1 MGKKRLHFDQAAE
14 REATDI
20 GAKFMHSSDV
30 VGDMSRAYGRDLS
43 SVRIHTDGGAAR
55 GAAER
60 GVDAFSTGK
69 DIFFGRGAFDQSDPA
84 SRGLLAHE
92 LGHSL
97 QQGVGGGGPAV
108 AQSAPVGEAQGGL
121 LDWFRGL
128 FRKKKQPEMVIS
140 DHDPERDVLTGP
152 MTATMTTQTGDDTTR
167 SFQTT
172 RSYALNEMLH
182 GATREQLQDPLIR
195 RLVLED
201 YNTNMNARLRSMNG
215 KGKDEM
221 DAAAFRRGAGELNS
235 LNMVMS
241 AMLPED
247 FSSQVMSVQK
257 ESGVEGALDFVGQ
270 SVSGNKDLMNFLAAT
285 NASFEGVD
293 NYEDPETRSAMMM
306 NNLVLRNV
314 NGVIGARL
322 GMEQRAK
329 VAELKKR
336 GITDEASLSDAERS
350 VDKSDVIRAGKLQK
364 ELNTGKS
371 ESAGRVRNLLASLF
385 RKRH

>member
-1 MGKKRLHFDQAAE
+1 MGRKLYFDQAAE
-14 REATDI
+14 KEATDI
-20 GAKFMHSSDV
+20 GARFMHSGDV

-43 SVRIHTDGGAAR
+43 SVRIHTDENAAR

-92 LGHSL
+92 LSHSM
-97 QQGVGGGGPAV
+97 QQGVGGGEA
-108 AQSAPVGEAQGGL
+108 AMARSAPMGAAQGGL

-128 FRKKKQPEMVIS
+128 FGKKKKPEPELNIS
-140 DHDPERDVLTGP
+140 EPVLQTGP
-152 MTATMTTQTGDDTTR
+152 ISATVINKTGDETKRT
-167 SFQTT
+167 FQNS
-172 RSYALNEMLH
+172 RSYALNQMVQ
-182 GATREQLQDPLIR
+182 GATREQLQDPLLR

-201 YNTNMNARLRSMNG
+201 YNTNMNARLRGLNG
-215 KGKDEM
+215 TAKDEM
-221 DAAAFRRGAGELNS
+221 DSAAFRRGAGELSS

-257 ESGVEGALDFVGQ
+257 KDGMDAALDFVSQ
-270 SVSGNKDLMNFLAAT
+270 SVSENGDLMDFLAET
-285 NASFEGVD
+285 NASFEGV
-293 NYEDPETRSAMMM
+293 NHYEDPEARSAMMM
-306 NNLVLRNV
+306 NNLLLRNI
-314 NGVIGARL
+314 NGDISARV

-329 VAELKKR
+329 VAELKAR
-336 GITDEASLSDAERS
+336 GITDEASLSEAENS
-350 VDKSDVIRAGKLQK
+350 VDKSDIFRAVKLQK

-371 ESAGRVRNLLASLF
+371 ESAGRLRNLLTGLF
-385 RKRH
+385 RRR

>member
-1 MGKKRLHFDQAAE
+1 MGRKLHFDQAAE
-14 REATDI
+14 KEATDI
-20 GAKFMHSSDV
+20 GARFMHSGDV

-43 SVRIHTDGGAAR
+43 SVRIHTDENAAR

-92 LGHSL
+92 LSHSM
-97 QQGVGGGGPAV
+97 QQGVGGGEA
-108 AQSAPVGEAQGGL
+108 AMARSAPMGAAQGGL

-128 FRKKKQPEMVIS
+128 FGKKKKPEPELNIS
-140 DHDPERDVLTGP
+140 EPVLQTGP
-152 MTATMTTQTGDDTTR
+152 INATVINKTGDETKRT
-167 SFQTT
+167 FQNS
-172 RSYALNEMLH
+172 RSYALNQMVQ
-182 GATREQLQDPLIR
+182 GATREQLQDPLLR

-201 YNTNMNARLRSMNG
+201 YNTNMNARLRGLNG
-215 KGKDEM
+215 TAKDEM
-221 DAAAFRRGAGELNS
+221 DSAAFRRGAGELSS

-257 ESGVEGALDFVGQ
+257 KDGMDAALDFVSQ
-270 SVSGNKDLMNFLAAT
+270 SVSENGDLMDFLAET
-285 NASFEGVD
+285 NASFEGV
-293 NYEDPETRSAMMM
+293 NHYEDPEARSAMMM
-306 NNLVLRNV
+306 NNLLLRNI
-314 NGVIGARL
+314 NGDISARV

-329 VAELKKR
+329 VAELKAR
-336 GITDEASLSDAERS
+336 GITDEASLSEAENS
-350 VDKSDVIRAGKLQK
+350 VDKSDIFRAVKLQK

-371 ESAGRVRNLLASLF
+371 ESAGRLRNLLTGLF
-385 RKRH
+385 RRR

>member
-1 MGKKRLHFDQAAE
+1 MGRKLHFDQAAE
-14 REATDI
+14 KEATDI
-20 GAKFMHSSDV
+20 GARFMHSGDV

-43 SVRIHTDGGAAR
+43 SVRIHTDENAAR

-92 LGHSL
+92 LSHSM
-97 QQGVGGGGPAV
+97 QQGVGGGEA
-108 AQSAPVGEAQGGL
+108 AMARSAPMGAAQGGL

-128 FRKKKQPEMVIS
+128 FGKKKKPEPELNIS
-140 DHDPERDVLTGP
+140 EPVLQTGP
-152 MTATMTTQTGDDTTR
+152 ISATVINKTGDETKRT
-167 SFQTT
+167 FQNS
-172 RSYALNEMLH
+172 RSYALNQMVQ
-182 GATREQLQDPLIR
+182 GATREQLQDPLLR

-201 YNTNMNARLRSMNG
+201 YNTNMNARLRGLNG
-215 KGKDEM
+215 TAKDEM
-221 DAAAFRRGAGELNS
+221 DSAAFRRGAGELSS

-257 ESGVEGALDFVGQ
+257 KDGMDAALDFVSQ
-270 SVSGNKDLMNFLAAT
+270 SVSENGDLMDFLAET
-285 NASFEGVD
+285 NASFEGV
-293 NYEDPETRSAMMM
+293 NHYEDPEARSAMMM
-306 NNLVLRNV
+306 NNLLLRNI
-314 NGVIGARL
+314 NGDISARV

-329 VAELKKR
+329 VAELKAR
-336 GITDEASLSDAERS
+336 GITDEASLSEAENS
-350 VDKSDVIRAGKLQK
+350 VDKSDIFRAVKLQK

-371 ESAGRVRNLLASLF
+371 ESAGRLRNLLTGLF
-385 RKRH
+385 RRR

>member
-1 MGKKRLHFDQAAE
+1 MGRKVHFDQAAE
-14 REATDI
+14 KEATDI
-20 GAKFMHSSDV
+20 GARFMHSGDV

-43 SVRIHTDGGAAR
+43 SVRIHTDENAAR

-92 LGHSL
+92 LSHSM
-97 QQGVGGGGPAV
+97 QQGVGGGEA
-108 AQSAPVGEAQGGL
+108 AMARSAPMGAAQGGL

-128 FRKKKQPEMVIS
+128 FGKKKKPEPELNIS
-140 DHDPERDVLTGP
+140 EPVLQTGP
-152 MTATMTTQTGDDTTR
+152 ISATVINKTGDETKRT
-167 SFQTT
+167 FQNS
-172 RSYALNEMLH
+172 RSYALNQMVQ
-182 GATREQLQDPLIR
+182 GATREQLQDPLLR

-201 YNTNMNARLRSMNG
+201 YNTNMNARLRGLNG
-215 KGKDEM
+215 TAKDEM
-221 DAAAFRRGAGELNS
+221 DSAAFRRGAGELSS

-257 ESGVEGALDFVGQ
+257 KDGMDAALDFVSQ
-270 SVSGNKDLMNFLAAT
+270 SVSENGDLMDFLAET
-285 NASFEGVD
+285 NASFEGV
-293 NYEDPETRSAMMM
+293 NHYEDPEARSAMMM
-306 NNLVLRNV
+306 NNLLLRNI
-314 NGVIGARL
+314 NGDISARV

-329 VAELKKR
+329 VAELKAR
-336 GITDEASLSDAERS
+336 GITDEASLSEAENS
-350 VDKSDVIRAGKLQK
+350 VDKSDIFRAVKLQK

-371 ESAGRVRNLLASLF
+371 ESAGRLRNLLTGLF
-385 RKRH
+385 RRR